1 MLTNSNSAYDG
12 PIQIKDERLAPWFS
26 IDHGVILDWLPIIGP
41 TGYALYSV
49 YMSLAAQRL
58 PAPGI
63 RRLANH
69 IGASPQSIMLAN
81 KTLEWAGLI
90 RITSGDRETPNTYH
104 ITNIPAVTPEILEHI
119 TASALAD
126 VMLGQDYAT
135 YYRRRLLE
143 ACAHWRPFWQ
153 RQPGSILRAKA
164 PSVPAT
170 VAGAAAEQPPAGL
183 AGRLVAIGMA
193 DGKAAELIATQPAE
207 LLDGWLTWMEAKIAI
222 DPNYFRNPAGYLLR
236 VIANGDQA
244 PEPPA
249 VEPEHLC
256 SLCQKRAVDHEGE
269 LCQNCQEKYAD
280 FVRR

>member
-69 IGASPQSIMLAN
+69 IGASPQSIILAN

-143 ACAHWRPFWQ
+143 ACQHWRPFWQ
-153 RQPGSILRAKA
+153 RQPGSILRAK
-164 PSVPAT
+164 
-170 VAGAAAEQPPAGL
+170 GAAAAAIQDPATDPPPADL
-183 AGRLVAIGMA
+183 AGRLAAIGMVEST
-193 DGKAAELIATQPAE
+193 AAELISKHGS
-207 LLDGWLTWMEAKIAI
+207 LVDGWLTWMEAKIAI

-236 VIANGDQA
+236 VVANGDQA

-256 SLCQKRAVDHEGE
+256 SLCQKRAVAHDGE
-269 LCQNCQEKYAD
+269 LCQICQEKYAD